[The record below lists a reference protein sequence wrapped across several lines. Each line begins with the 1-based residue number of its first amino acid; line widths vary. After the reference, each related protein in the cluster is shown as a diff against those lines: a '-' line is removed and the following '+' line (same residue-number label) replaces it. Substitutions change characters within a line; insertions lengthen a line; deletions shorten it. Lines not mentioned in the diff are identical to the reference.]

1 MKRGVFQETS
11 LSAFLFILSMV
22 PLLLILRVVSESY
35 EWGMGEYKL
44 NPLLLM
50 DDLKLFFKR

>member
-1 MKRGVFQETS
+1 MERGVFQETS

>member
-1 MKRGVFQETS
+1 MKRGVFQGIS
-11 LSAFLFILSMV
+11 LSALLSILSMV
-22 PLLLILRVVSESY
+22 ALLLILRVVNESY

-44 NPLLLM
+44 NHLLFM

>member
-35 EWGMGEYKL
+35 EWGIGEYKL